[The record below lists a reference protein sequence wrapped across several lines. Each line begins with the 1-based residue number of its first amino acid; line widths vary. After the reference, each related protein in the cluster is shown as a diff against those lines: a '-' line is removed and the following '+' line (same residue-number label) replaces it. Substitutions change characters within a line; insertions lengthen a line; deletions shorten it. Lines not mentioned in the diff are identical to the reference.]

1 MLYSEFLRHLKHHEV
16 EEVGRWTDEKDTHA
30 VLGKPMECIIP
41 FYPKSGLHRIY
52 VQGDDWDLDEEEVL
66 AVLRR
71 FKIEKLHEDG

>member
-16 EEVGRWTDEKDTHA
+16 EEVGRWTDGNDTQA
-30 VLGKPMECIIP
+30 VLGIEKDCIIP

-52 VQGDDWDLDEEEVL
+52 VQGEDWELDEEEIL
-66 AVLRR
+66 AVCRR